1 MAPSVVHKAK
11 PVHVKTKQNVT
22 VTATVSSAEI
32 HITSILMNKL
42 IFIIMKKR
50 TIYAKNMNQI
60 SQWQNNKF
68 QFTQSYNCL

>member
-22 VTATVSSAEI
+22 ATATVSSAEI

-42 IFIIMKKR
+42 IFIIMKKLELFMQK
-50 TIYAKNMNQI
+50 I
-60 SQWQNNKF
+60 
-68 QFTQSYNCL
+68 